1 MTREAKAF
9 WAVIALLIVWPLVA
23 GDYGVTL
30 AVRILILSLVAL
42 SFAMLAGP
50 LGWFSLCQMTFA
62 GISGYGIAILGV
74 EMGWPTALAVPAAF
88 AASVVAAALMGALAL
103 RTRNVSFLMLTL
115 AMGQVVWALS
125 YQWVDVTG
133 GSNGITGIRLPVV
146 AGVDLDDH
154 RVFYALL
161 APVVVA
167 IYYAVHR
174 LYQSRFGLLLVGVR
188 DNEARMRALGHPTAL
203 ARFTSFVLAGSI
215 AGIAGIYFVFDLGVM
230 SPGTLGLGH
239 SVWVLTAAVVGGY
252 RVLWGPPVGVAL
264 LVLLES
270 FVNQFTDR
278 HMMVI
283 GAVLLICILAM
294 PQGIAEFLRQ
304 RFTAAGRRQ
313 DARSATTQ
321 GP

>member
-1 MTREAKAF
+1 MTRQGLAF
-9 WAVIALLIVWPLVA
+9 LGIIILLAVWPLIA
-23 GDYGVTL
+23 GDYGITL
-30 AVRILILSLVAL
+30 GVRILIFSLIAL

-62 GISGYGIAILGV
+62 GISGYTVAILGV
-74 EMGWPTALAVPAAF
+74 ELEWSLALAVPAAF
-88 AASVVAAALMGALAL
+88 AASVLAAVAMGALAL

-133 GSNGITGIRLPVV
+133 GSNGITGVRLPTV
-146 AGVDLDDH
+146 GGIDLGDH
-154 RVFYALL
+154 HVFYALL

-174 LYQSRFGLLLVGVR
+174 LHHSRFGLLLIGLR
-188 DNEARMRALGHPTAL
+188 DNEARMRALGHPVL
-203 ARFTSFVLAGSI
+203 WARFTSFVLAGSV
-215 AGIAGIYFVFDLGVM
+215 AGIAGIYFVFDLGLM
-230 SPGTLGLGH
+230 SPGALGLSH
-239 SVWVLTAAVVGGY
+239 SVWVLTAAVLGGY
-252 RVLWGPPVGVAL
+252 RLLWGPPIGVTV
-264 LVLLES
+264 LVTLES

-304 RFTAAGRRQ
+304 RFAAREPSQ
-313 DARSATTQ
+313 
-321 GP
+321 